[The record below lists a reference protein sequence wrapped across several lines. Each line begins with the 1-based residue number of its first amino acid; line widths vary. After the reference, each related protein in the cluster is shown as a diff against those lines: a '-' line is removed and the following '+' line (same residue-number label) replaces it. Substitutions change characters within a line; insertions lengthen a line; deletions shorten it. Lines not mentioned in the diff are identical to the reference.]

1 MKNILI
7 IGGAGYIGSHT
18 VNLLKKSGYTPIIY
32 DNLSKGYREVPDI
45 LGVKFIEGDLGDRAK
60 LKEVFEEGKIE
71 AVMHFAAFIEVGESV
86 QKPSEYYDN
95 NVVRVLRLL
104 DQMVESNVKYF
115 IFSST
120 AATFGEPVK
129 DKIDEAHEQLPINP
143 YGQTKLMVEKILA
156 DYDKAYGLKS
166 VILRYFN
173 ACGSDEDGI
182 IGESH
187 TPETHLIPLILQ
199 AASGKRESIKIFGDD
214 YNTKDGTC
222 VRDFVHVY
230 DLAKAH
236 ILGMEEM
243 FKENKSLNYNL
254 GSGEGFTVKE
264 IIEKVKEV
272 TGKDF
277 RVEIVGKREG
287 DPAILVADSTKAK
300 NELEWSPKYSL
311 EAIIKSAWKWENNK
325 KY

>member
-236 ILGMEEM
+236 ILGMEKM

-277 RVEIVGKREG
+277 RVEIMGKREG